1 MIKYGLYYDSFI
13 HVCTVT
19 IVPITLS
26 CHLPTLTK
34 PLPLLTSPPS
44 FISSFFGDPLNE
56 FSCHNPEENAP
67 SALHPLTG
75 LELQEEEAE
84 QRCPLLAGRPTQRAS
99 YQSHSPSLHVLYCP
113 QQGFTFGIAFY
124 FLLRKLICF

>member
-1 MIKYGLYYDSFI
+1 MIKYGLHYDSFI

-56 FSCHNPEENAP
+56 FSCHSPEENAP

-75 LELQEEEAE
+75 LELQEEEE
-84 QRCPLLAGRPTQRAS
+84 QRCPLLRRETHPEGILPEPFSFPSCFILPTTGF
-99 YQSHSPSLHVLYCP
+99 YVWHCVL
-113 QQGFTFGIAFY
+113 
-124 FLLRKLICF
+124 FLA